1 MILNFMRVGT
11 NEEGNN
17 MKIEN
22 NNNKMKI
29 VMLQVLVKVKDKEN
43 VMYVEVLTI
52 YYLTVLRRIPNLEM
66 NGM

>member
-1 MILNFMRVGT
+1 MIPNFIRTGID
-11 NEEGNN
+11 EEDNN

-29 VMLQVLVKVKDKEN
+29 IMLQVLHKDKDKEN
-43 VMYVEVLTI
+43 VMFVEVLTI
-52 YYLTVLRRIPNLEM
+52 CFLTVPRRIPNLEM